1 MTWTFKRPRA
11 AALRLWHWLNALA
24 ITGLL
29 ATVLLRKT
37 FLSWRTNS
45 ALIQEKLR
53 LAGTTITP
61 DLAKDLAVGIRAP
74 MWNWH
79 YVLGFSLAGLLVL
92 RLLSALAFERNAAF
106 RARTLREALS
116 APAVDR
122 RPALHFAL
130 VRLSHLAFF
139 LAAGFM
145 VATGAL
151 MYFKAGLGLGKG
163 TVEQIKE
170 LHEPLV
176 WFFAAFAAAHVGGVV
191 AAELRGDPGL
201 VSEMIH
207 GGRPGSTP

>member
-1 MTWTFKRPRA
+1 MTWSFKRPRP

-37 FLSWRTNS
+37 FLSWRANS

-61 DLAKDLAVGIRAP
+61 DLAKDIAVGIRTP

-92 RLLSALAFERNAAF
+92 RLVSALAFERGA
-106 RARTLREALS
+106 RTRTLREALS
-116 APAVDR
+116 APVAER
-122 RPALHFAL
+122 RSALHFAL
-130 VRLSHLAFF
+130 VKLGHLAFF
-139 LAAGFM
+139 LAAAFM
-145 VATGAL
+145 AATGAL
-151 MYFKAGLGLGKG
+151 MYFKANLGLAKD
-163 TVEQIKE
+163 TVELIKG

-176 WFFAAFAAAHVGGVV
+176 WLFAAFAGAHVAGVV
-191 AAELRGDPGL
+191 AAELRGEPGL

-207 GGRPGSTP
+207 GGKPGPVP